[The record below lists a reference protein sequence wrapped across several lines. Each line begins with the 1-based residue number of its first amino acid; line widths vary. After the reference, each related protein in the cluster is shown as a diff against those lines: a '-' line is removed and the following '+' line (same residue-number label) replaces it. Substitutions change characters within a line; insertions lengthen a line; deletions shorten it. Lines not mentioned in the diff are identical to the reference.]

1 MADKYSCLYK
11 IECTIQ
17 CKPGEDSS
25 YYVSLTSSDLV
36 SISYIHNYDVAVFP
50 IIRVRLYVD
59 LTVFEKVVEYPDDV
73 YVVLTYNPVICN
85 MNYQQDNGN
94 GSIQVVDSGKPNTI
108 RYKAYLEN
116 KNTPTSIMDSYE
128 KIAEKIQEYED
139 EFKQEIIVYTP
150 TPGKF
155 LHVDYNDMYTDKGV
169 CQKCSYTYTQQDEG
183 SYIFSDKGD
192 RILFG
197 II

>member
-11 IECTIQ
+11 IESTIQ

-25 YYVSLTSSDLV
+25 YYVSLTSSDIV

-116 KNTPTSIMDSYE
+116 KNTPTSIMDSYDQG
-128 KIAEKIQEYED
+128 IQKDSDLNTTRKVPLTLYCYSKDMIHNIKCKNDSSIEMSNSYF
-139 EFKQEIIVYTP
+139 FK
-150 TPGKF
+150 
-155 LHVDYNDMYTDKGV
+155 L
-169 CQKCSYTYTQQDEG
+169 
-183 SYIFSDKGD
+183 YIM
-192 RILFG
+192 
-197 II
+197 